1 MHSKS
6 TTIFYSGAMFAVF
19 DAIFY
24 TKENHQITKEESERR
39 RKGQRTTRKKKKK
52 TENNL
57 KIVISTYG
65 LIITLN
71 LNGLTAPVK
80 RHRMAEWMGGKKKTI
95 YIQPTGNKFK
105 KTEMISN
112 TFSTTKV

>member
-6 TTIFYSGAMFAVF
+6 TTIFYSGAMFSVF

-24 TKENHQITKEESERR
+24 TQENHQITKEESERR
-39 RKGQRTTRKKKKK
+39 RKGQRTTRKKKK

-57 KIVISTYG
+57 KIVISTYQ

-80 RHRMAEWMGGKKKTI
+80 RHRMAEWMGGKKTI

-105 KTEMISN
+105 KTEMI
-112 TFSTTKV
+112 

>member
-1 MHSKS
+1 MRE
-6 TTIFYSGAMFAVF
+6 GER
-19 DAIFY
+19 D
-24 TKENHQITKEESERR
+24 KEQLE
-39 RKGQRTTRKKKKK
+39 KKKP
-52 TENNL
+52 ENNL
-57 KIVISTYG
+57 KIVISTYW

-80 RHRMAEWMGGKKKTI
+80 RHRMAEWMGGKKTI

>member
-1 MHSKS
+1 
-6 TTIFYSGAMFAVF
+6 MFSVF

-39 RKGQRTTRKKKKK
+39 RKGQRTTRKKKK

-57 KIVISTYG
+57 KIVISTYQ

-80 RHRMAEWMGGKKKTI
+80 RHRMAEWMGGKKTI

-105 KTEMISN
+105 KTEMI
-112 TFSTTKV
+112 

>member
-1 MHSKS
+1 MRE
-6 TTIFYSGAMFAVF
+6 GER
-19 DAIFY
+19 D
-24 TKENHQITKEESERR
+24 KEQL
-39 RKGQRTTRKKKKK
+39 GKKKK

-57 KIVISTYG
+57 KIVISTYQ

-80 RHRMAEWMGGKKKTI
+80 RHRMAEWMGGKKTI

-105 KTEMISN
+105 KTEMI
-112 TFSTTKV
+112 

>member
-6 TTIFYSGAMFAVF
+6 TTIFYSGAMFSVF

-39 RKGQRTTRKKKKK
+39 RKGQRTTRKKKK

-57 KIVISTYG
+57 KIVISTYQ

-80 RHRMAEWMGGKKKTI
+80 RHRMAEWMGGKKTI

-105 KTEMISN
+105 KTEMI
-112 TFSTTKV
+112 

>member
-1 MHSKS
+1 MRE
-6 TTIFYSGAMFAVF
+6 GER
-19 DAIFY
+19 D
-24 TKENHQITKEESERR
+24 KEQLE
-39 RKGQRTTRKKKKK
+39 KKKP
-52 TENNL
+52 ENNL
-57 KIVISTYG
+57 KIVISTYW

>member
-1 MHSKS
+1 MPYFTLKK
-6 TTIFYSGAMFAVF
+6 I
-19 DAIFY
+19 I
-24 TKENHQITKEESERR
+24 KLQ
-39 RKGQRTTRKKKKK
+39 RKKVREGERDKEQLEKKK
-52 TENNL
+52 PENNL
-57 KIVISTYG
+57 KIVISTYW